1 MTTRNRQRWMAL
13 VMLVS
18 LAGCGPSVKIVQPAD
33 GEVVDQSSLV
43 ARMDFS
49 APARTFQVVLDGSDV
64 SRGFFLTDSQAAG
77 QITGLKAG
85 DHVLSVFYLA
95 KTGFEDTDQVIFSVS
110 LPVTLDTISAS
121 PATLSLAVGA
131 TAELT
136 ITGELSD
143 GTTEDVTADPNTLYG
158 SSDTSIVTVSETGV
172 VTAVA
177 AGTAT
182 IGVSFDGATTTIDVT
197 VAAAAG

>member
-1 MTTRNRQRWMAL
+1 MTNRSRQRWMAL

-18 LAGCGPSVKIVQPAD
+18 FAGCGPSVKIVQPAD
-33 GEVVDQSSLV
+33 GEVVDSSSLV

-77 QITGLKAG
+77 QITGLTSG

-110 LPVTLDTISAS
+110 APVNLESISAS
-121 PATLSLAVGA
+121 PLTLDLTVGGSVS
-131 TAELT
+131 LT
-136 ITGELSD
+136 ITGHKSD
-143 GTTEDVTADPNTLYG
+143 GSTEDLTSDPNTLYG
-158 SSDTSIVTVSETGV
+158 SSDTGIVTVSEAGS

-182 IGVSFDGATTTIDVT
+182 IGVAFDGVSTTIPVT
-197 VAAAAG
+197 VTAAAG